1 MLNSSSDFGR
11 AQANFEAKTN
21 AQNSMLFQN
30 HGEMKVEQLSTEK
43 ALVGDVCACSNSDPP
58 LELMS
63 SPQS

>member
-11 AQANFEAKTN
+11 AQENFKAKRN
-21 AQNSMLFQN
+21 AHKPMLFQN
-30 HGEMKVEQLSTEK
+30 QGEMEIEQLSTEK
-43 ALVGDVCACSNSDPP
+43 VLVEDVCTCGNSDPA